1 MQPPPESSARSTVT
15 VSPATPTEASRDAT
29 RAGRTRDV
37 HPVDEWLPLRWTL
50 PLGIQHLLAACA
62 SIVITPLV
70 LASALGWPD
79 EQITYLISAGLLGT
93 GIATLIQVLGL
104 PGLDIGTRLPV
115 VQGTTIAVIP
125 PLIAIGQSSDITVM
139 FGATIFAGS
148 VCLLIAGTWSRLLHF
163 FPPLVTGTVITVIGV
178 SLFPVAVMWLSGGA
192 GFGAQQTTPAE
203 VGLGLGTLLLVLLL
217 MRYGNE
223 FLSRTAILCGLVFG
237 SLGAAALGLG
247 DFSGVARASWVT
259 FPMPFAYGMPTLT
272 VSAAIAMTLA
282 MLVTM
287 VESTGDYIAIGE
299 VCDQSVDEKRL
310 AAGLRAEGLGTI
322 IGGILNAFPYTT
334 FSQNI
339 GVIRVSGVR
348 SRYVVAVTGAMFIGL
363 SLAPKAAAVVSN
375 IPTPVLGGCGLVLFG
390 SIAATGIQTLRRV
403 DFEQTGNLIT
413 VGVSI
418 GAAMLVVAN
427 PIYFAA
433 LPGFLPDVLNN
444 PITLGG
450 VSAVLLNIVF
460 NGAGRAR

>member
-1 MQPPPESSARSTVT
+1 MRDSSEDSPEQVN
-15 VSPATPTEASRDAT
+15 SPEHATN
-29 RAGRTRDV
+29 
-37 HPVDEWLPLRWTL
+37 PVDEWLPLRWSL

-70 LASALGWPD
+70 LAGALGWPE

-93 GIATLIQVLGL
+93 GIATLIQVLGI
-104 PGLDIGTRLPV
+104 PGIAVGTKLPV
-115 VQGTTIAVIP
+115 IQGTTIAVIP
-125 PLIAIGQSSDITVM
+125 PLIAIGQTSDITVM

-148 VCLLIAGTWSRLLHF
+148 VCLLLAGVWSRLLHL
-163 FPPLVTGTVITVIGV
+163 FPPVVTGTVITVIGV

-192 GFGAQQTTPAE
+192 GFGAQATSAAE
-203 VGLGLGTLLLVLLL
+203 VGLGLSTLLLVLLL
-217 MRYGNE
+217 VRYGNN
-223 FLSRTAILCGLVFG
+223 FLSRTAILCGLIFG
-237 SLGAAALGLG
+237 SIAAAAFDMGN
-247 DFSGVARASWVT
+247 FSGVARADWLLL
-259 FPMPFAYGMPTLT
+259 PLPFAYGLPGFT
-272 VSAAIAMTLA
+272 VSACVAMTLA

-299 VCDQSVDEKRL
+299 VCEQKVDQKRL
-310 AAGLRAEGLGTI
+310 AAGLRAEGIGTI
-322 IGGILNAFPYTT
+322 IGGIFNAFPYTT

-348 SRYVVAVTGAMFIGL
+348 SRYVVAVTGVMFIGL
-363 SLAPKAAAVVSN
+363 SLAPKAAAIVSN

-390 SIAATGIQTLRRV
+390 SIAATGIQTLRKV

-413 VGVSI
+413 VGVSL

-427 PIYFAA
+427 PIYFAQ
-433 LPGFLPDVLNN
+433 LPGFLPDILNN

-450 VSAVLLNIVF
+450 VSAVSLNLVF
-460 NGAGRAR
+460 NGMKRPGEPLPEEHSALDLSRKG